1 MGTSSSF
8 CWALN
13 FKLVWKV
20 TWMIGS
26 WGPAGS
32 YSNKTALFQHGFW
45 FRGHLLVTGC
55 QHGCTI
61 QPHTVVIEADIP
73 DWILHTHPSPSS
85 RQIFGSNLH
94 KAKPKLP
101 QVTRLETPYLIFF
114 ILTYN
119 RGLGTQSFS
128 WKSHGAAVQC
138 SVHITLR
145 GIPLHCRPTPRIFTF
160 LAPGSVPRTRSGQS
174 RAGPGEGRH
183 GDNTL
188 ARTQWRQLSFYIFN
202 FL

>member
-8 CWALN
+8 CWALT

-55 QHGCTI
+55 QHGCTL

-85 RQIFGSNLH
+85 RQIFGILSSNLH

-119 RGLGTQSFS
+119 RALGTQSFS

-138 SVHITLR
+138 AHYIARNTSTLSSHPPHIHIPRPGISSPHPLR
-145 GIPLHCRPTPRIFTF
+145 SIT
-160 LAPGSVPRTRSGQS
+160 S
-174 RAGPGEGRH
+174 RARGGETRGQYLGQDTMTATELLH
-183 GDNTL
+183 
-188 ARTQWRQLSFYIFN
+188 F
-202 FL
+202 